1 MKNLECEAKCEK
13 SPLAFILP
21 LLTLIML
28 LVTEGIFVMT
38 EEPLSFFTPSPHY
51 YRSHVVVEDR
61 TRFETGE
68 SWAYGVR
75 ALHTKQRLIH

>member
-21 LLTLIML
+21 LLTLIMS

-38 EEPLSFFTPSPHY
+38 KDSLFFTTSP
-51 YRSHVVVEDR
+51 
-61 TRFETGE
+61 
-68 SWAYGVR
+68 
-75 ALHTKQRLIH
+75 LL